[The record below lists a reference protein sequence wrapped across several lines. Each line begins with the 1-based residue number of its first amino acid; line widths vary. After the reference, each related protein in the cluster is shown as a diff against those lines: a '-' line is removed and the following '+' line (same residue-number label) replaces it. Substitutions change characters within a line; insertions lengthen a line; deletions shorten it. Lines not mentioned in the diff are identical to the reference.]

1 MVSNAHDT
9 RESSEDDSDYVP
21 APEDDED
28 EEENF
33 AQAYLERLLAG
44 DLEEDDEDEDEGQGE
59 DDGGGEIIHYTAL
72 PRPS

>member
-1 MVSNAHDT
+1 MASNAHDT
-9 RESSEDDSDYVP
+9 RASSEDDSDYVP
-21 APEDDED
+21 PPEDEED

-44 DLEEDDEDEDEGQGE
+44 DLEEDGEDEDEGEGE
-59 DDGGGEIIHYTAL
+59 DDGGGETMPCTSV